1 MIKSITVTNYLG
13 ESIKMDLMSPEKSGF
28 IVQKISGLGPGKAD
42 INTTE
47 MAMSDGALYN
57 SAKLKYRNIVLD
69 LMLLPNPTIE
79 DTRQLSYKFFPI
91 KKELTLEIETDNRIL
106 EATGYVEQNDPDIF
120 SKSESTS
127 ISIICPDPYL
137 YSKNVSNTVFSG
149 VDPLFEFEFENNSLT
164 EDLIEF
170 GEIENRKEQTV
181 YYSGD
186 SDIGITIIIH
196 SLGDVGDISIFK
208 PDARQ
213 QMIIHADKIKALT
226 GSGIIEKDD
235 IVICTVKR
243 KKEIY
248 LLREGVKTNILNCI
262 DRDSDWFEISKGDN
276 IFIYTAAS
284 GSSQLQ
290 FRIENNIA
298 YEGV

>member
-69 LMLLPNPTIE
+69 LMFLPNPTIE

-91 KKELTLEIETDNRIL
+91 KKELILEIETDNRIL
-106 EATGYVEQNDPDIF
+106 EATGYVEQNDPDVF

-226 GSGIIEKDD
+226 GSGIIAKDD

>member
-170 GEIENRKEQTV
+170 GEIENKKEQTV

>member
-170 GEIENRKEQTV
+170 GEIENKKEQTV

-226 GSGIIEKDD
+226 GSGIIAKDD

>member
-47 MAMSDGALYN
+47 MAMSDGASYN

-69 LMLLPNPTIE
+69 LMFLPNPTIE

-91 KKELTLEIETDNRIL
+91 KKELILEIETDNRIL
-106 EATGYVEQNDPDIF
+106 EATGYVEQNDPDVF

-226 GSGIIEKDD
+226 GSGIIAKDD